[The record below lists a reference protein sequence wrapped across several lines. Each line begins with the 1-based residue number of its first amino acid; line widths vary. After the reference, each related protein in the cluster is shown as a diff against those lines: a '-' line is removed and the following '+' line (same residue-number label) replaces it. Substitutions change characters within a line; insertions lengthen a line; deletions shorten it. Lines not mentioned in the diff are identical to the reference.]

1 VRDLLRILV
10 AIILSFHFQ
19 LTQASEC
26 LENWPYGFNGL
37 YPHLIA
43 DETFCISYGH
53 GQIDVLTD
61 TLGRRIIG
69 PKSSTS
75 AQTYAFGDS
84 QLLGYDD
91 DSHHLLTLAPQS
103 TLVLHAAPN
112 NGPYEYLSWYRV
124 SQLDSA
130 SHIIFGFN
138 LSTDIFRI
146 LPGWKPK
153 DHILLDSAS
162 LRLYYDYPL
171 LHYLKGMATVF
182 SDKPKVSLKAVEA
195 GSAMAERFVKLTEN
209 QLREAAD
216 QLGDVF
222 QYSLEQRPSPD
233 RKAFLIYQPFWASKL
248 NFKDTLK
255 LSEFARYLGCVIN
268 RKTGATVL
276 FAAPESQSE
285 SSLSLD
291 RRHWRQSSLAISHLQ
306 LSCSG

>member
-1 VRDLLRILV
+1 MRDLLRIFV

-19 LTQASEC
+19 LGQASRC

-43 DETFCISYGH
+43 DETFCISYGL
-53 GQIDVLTD
+53 GQINVQTD
-61 TLGRRIIG
+61 KLGRRIVG
-69 PKSSTS
+69 SRSSAGT
-75 AQTYAFGDS
+75 QTYAFGDS

-91 DSHHLLTLAPQS
+91 DTHHLLNLDPQS
-103 TLVLHAAPN
+103 MLVLHAAPN
-112 NGPYEYLSWYRV
+112 NGPYEYLNWYRV

-130 SHIIFGFN
+130 SHVIFGFN

-146 LPGWKPK
+146 LPGWQPK

-195 GSAMAERFVKLTEN
+195 GPAMAERFVKTTEH

-216 QLGDVF
+216 QLADVF
-222 QYSLEQRPSPD
+222 QYSLEQRPGPV
-233 RKAFLIYQPFWASKL
+233 RKTFLIYQPFWASKL
-248 NFKDTLK
+248 DLKETLR
-255 LSEFARYLGCVIN
+255 LGEFARYLGCVIN
-268 RKTGATVL
+268 QKTGATVL
-276 FAAPESQSE
+276 FAAPEPQSE

-291 RRHWRQSSLAISHLQ
+291 GRHWRQSSLAISGLQ
-306 LSCSG
+306 LTCSS